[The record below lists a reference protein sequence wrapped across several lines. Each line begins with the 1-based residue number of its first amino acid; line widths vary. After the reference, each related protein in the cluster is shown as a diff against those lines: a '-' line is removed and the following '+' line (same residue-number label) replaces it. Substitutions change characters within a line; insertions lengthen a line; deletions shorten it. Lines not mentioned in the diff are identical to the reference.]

1 MELTKTQN
9 KFVELDKAKAEFK
22 EILED
27 YKATVEKLVDEMELG
42 GHFQDDEGTVYQVD
56 PCDGKFIYFDRFEVK
71 RTRREGEARGSLSMK
86 KAREL
91 GYEIE

>member
-1 MELTKTQN
+1 MELTPTQK
-9 KFVELDKAKAEFK
+9 KFIELDKEKSKFK

-27 YKATVEKLVDEMELG
+27 YKTTVEKLVDEMDIS
-42 GHFQDDEGTVYQVD
+42 GHFQDEDGTVYQVD
-56 PCDGKFIYFDRFEVK
+56 ACDGKFVYFDRFEVK
-71 RTRREGEARGSLSMK
+71 RTRRTDETRGSLSLK